1 MYILDRLWEGQVTPN
16 DKTFRNNSQYGKLIR
31 KAHSLEETF
40 CAELSADGKQH
51 YQDFL
56 GIQMD
61 LLAISE
67 QDAFIRGVRLGA
79 QFILDV
85 TEPYHSQLPQI
96 GEAAEE
102 ERAI

>member
-1 MYILDRLWEGQVTPN
+1 MYILDRIWDGQVTPN
-16 DKTFRNNSQYGKLIR
+16 DKTFRSDSQYGTLIR
-31 KAHSLEETF
+31 RAHSLENTF

-85 TEPYHSQLPQI
+85 TEPYHSPLPQI
-96 GEAAEE
+96 GETAEE
-102 ERAI
+102 DKAK